1 LNYYLLTVLPG
12 ERKQELFDLT
22 HPDND
27 ENVPPLPRLPSLNLS
42 QGIGN
47 YYVDLIIEQEL
58 KNEGRKKR
66 NEEIKSE
73 QKTKQQKVE
82 QLKKITKVSSTQL
95 ASNNLYTLD
104 ETVWDMVFE
113 RNATIVGAQVAV
125 EQRKQAAESKKTEAL
140 NAALKKF
147 DLCPNGLTVSGTISS
162 DSPVK
167 KKKEELQQ
175 QLYREPRYS
184 RVKLLAQ
191 DLWRTMIAS
200 TAADAAE
207 ALVSLFAPAP
217 NVSAQEAPAQTA
229 V

>member
-1 LNYYLLTVLPG
+1 
-12 ERKQELFDLT
+12 
-22 HPDND
+22 
-27 ENVPPLPRLPSLNLS
+27 
-42 QGIGN
+42 
-47 YYVDLIIEQEL
+47 
-58 KNEGRKKR
+58 
-66 NEEIKSE
+66 
-73 QKTKQQKVE
+73 
-82 QLKKITKVSSTQL
+82 
-95 ASNNLYTLD
+95 
-104 ETVWDMVFE
+104 MVFE
-113 RNATIVGAQVAV
+113 RNATIVATQVAV

-147 DLCPNGLTVSGTISS
+147 DLCPNGLTVPELKALVTSGTTSS

-191 DLWRTMIAS
+191 DLRRTMIAS

-207 ALVSLFAPAP
+207 ALVSLLAPAP
-217 NVSAQEAPAQTA
+217 NVSTQEAPAQTA

>member
-1 LNYYLLTVLPG
+1 MLSTPKKLSKHEDGTPSNLNH
-12 ERKQELFDLT
+12 F
-22 HPDND
+22 
-27 ENVPPLPRLPSLNLS
+27 
-42 QGIGN
+42 QGVGN
-47 YYVDLIIEQEL
+47 YYVDLIIEEEL

-82 QLKKITKVSSTQL
+82 QLKKITKVSSAQL
-95 ASNNLYTLD
+95 ASNNHYTLD
-104 ETVWDMVFE
+104 ETVRDMVFE
-113 RNATIVGAQVAV
+113 RNATIVATQVAV

-147 DLCPNGLTVSGTISS
+147 DLCPNGLTVPELKALVTSGTTSS

-191 DLWRTMIAS
+191 DLRRTVIAS